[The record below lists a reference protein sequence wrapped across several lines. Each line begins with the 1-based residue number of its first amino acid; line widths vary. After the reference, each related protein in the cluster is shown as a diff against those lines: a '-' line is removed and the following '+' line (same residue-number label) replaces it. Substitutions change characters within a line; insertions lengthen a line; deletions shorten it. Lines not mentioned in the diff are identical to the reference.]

1 MYNYNKIILFC
12 HLHTLIDRKMEKVD
26 RFRAKKF
33 KLAFRVP
40 NHSAVVLNNA
50 LHLDKSDK
58 PLLPDL

>member
-1 MYNYNKIILFC
+1 
-12 HLHTLIDRKMEKVD
+12 MEKVD